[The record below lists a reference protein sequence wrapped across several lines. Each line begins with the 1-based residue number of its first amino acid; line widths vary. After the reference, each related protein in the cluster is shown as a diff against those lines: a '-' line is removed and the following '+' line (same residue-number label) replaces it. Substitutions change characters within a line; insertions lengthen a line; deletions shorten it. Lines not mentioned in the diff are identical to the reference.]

1 MVIENMRI
9 FKIGRQSGEP
19 LAISNNRRAWG
30 RLACGLSG
38 LYAELWMMLYFSR
51 HDAGI
56 GGAPMLL
63 FGPALIIAVSYAA
76 YCLARSVSRYGLPTS
91 HRHHHCEPL
100 EKVRA

>member
-9 FKIGRQSGEP
+9 FKIGSESGEP
-19 LAISNNRRAWG
+19 LAISNDRRAWG

-56 GGAPMLL
+56 GGAPCC
-63 FGPALIIAVSYAA
+63 
-76 YCLARSVSRYGLPTS
+76 CLAP
-91 HRHHHCEPL
+91 H
-100 EKVRA
+100 